1 MADLYP
7 HLCLVH
13 AMMAQLL
20 GRDAV
25 AVRYYQA
32 ALALLTAESELA
44 LQIEASLLGVKGLLQ
59 GVKDDHKLQMQ
70 IKDLAAKCKRTS
82 SMGMNAIGQ
91 LLSALSD
98 DNLMS
103 AK

>member
-1 MADLYP
+1 
-7 HLCLVH
+7 
-13 AMMAQLL
+13 MMAHFL

-25 AVRYYQA
+25 AVRYYEA

-59 GVKDDHKLQMQ
+59 GAKDDHKRQMEV
-70 IKDLAAKCKRTS
+70 KDLAGKCKRTS
-82 SMGMNAIGQ
+82 SMGLNTIGQ
-91 LLSALSD
+91 LLSALAD